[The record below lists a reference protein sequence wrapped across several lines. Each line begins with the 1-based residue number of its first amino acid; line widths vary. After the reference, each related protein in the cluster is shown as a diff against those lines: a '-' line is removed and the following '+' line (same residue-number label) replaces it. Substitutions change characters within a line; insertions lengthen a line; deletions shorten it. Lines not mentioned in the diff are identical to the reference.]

1 MSTTSNNIAAPS
13 IPEILTANTYYW
25 SSFGDAS
32 SRRRAEE
39 KRQSQV
45 AEFFKAAGFQVERS
59 GDNVIAEKDG
69 VCAEFHYSESCKN
82 VYKTFSVTSNGK
94 RSNITAIRKILGI

>member
-1 MSTTSNNIAAPS
+1 MSNNSNNIATPS

-25 SSFGDAS
+25 SANS
-32 SRRRAEE
+32 SADGRRRAEE

-45 AEFFKAAGFQVERS
+45 ASFFQSIGFQVNRN

-69 VCAEFHYSESCKN
+69 ICAEFHYSESCKN
-82 VYKTFSVTSNGK
+82 VYKTFSVTRNGK
-94 RSNITAIRKILGI
+94 RSNITAIRKMLGV